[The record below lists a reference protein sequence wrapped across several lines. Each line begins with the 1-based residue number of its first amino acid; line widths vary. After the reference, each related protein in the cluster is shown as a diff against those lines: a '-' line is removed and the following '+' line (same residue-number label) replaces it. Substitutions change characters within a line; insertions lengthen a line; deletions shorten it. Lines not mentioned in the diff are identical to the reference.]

1 MFRAERRWQY
11 SVRHFLTG
19 IQDRNVALCRLDLY
33 YVKLVRAILR
43 RVPTRADL
51 PPSSKVVSFCT
62 LFGCGG
68 LPAKAFLFCPMAQ
81 LSHPNNISL
90 RIEKRQWT
98 GLFKNV
104 PKSPGNLADIKNF
117 AEAVRDPS
125 RSGLARPRNFSA
137 AFFCREFFT
146 QKVVVA
152 TSFVSHEEFKKRKA
166 HYLCARS
173 LRLTNFPFIN
183 SAQCLTTV
191 VTMTRRRKGYPY
203 LPFCFVNNEKC
214 SDSACYSY

>member
-51 PPSSKVVSFCT
+51 PSSSKVVSFCT

-125 RSGLARPRNFSA
+125 RSGLARPQELFRRL
-137 AFFCREFFT
+137 FCREFFT
-146 QKVVVA
+146 QKVVA
-152 TSFVSHEEFKKRKA
+152 TSFVSPGLPLDTRSSRKGP
-166 HYLCARS
+166 LS
-173 LRLTNFPFIN
+173 LRAQFTIDKFLFIN
-183 SAQCLTTV
+183 PAQCLTTV
-191 VTMTRRRKGYPY
+191 VTMTRRRKGYSY
-203 LPFCFVNNEKC
+203 LLL
-214 SDSACYSY
+214 